1 MSDEKDDNLN
11 NMDDTDGGG
20 MESKKRGLNPFI
32 IKILSGVAGI
42 VLLITL
48 VVVVCLLVV
57 KCSTTGTGGT
67 GTPDNGLTDIRK
79 PHVEHPA
86 ILAMDTPFRQ
96 QLRDGKMIQVD
107 IALAYAEKNKKLQT
121 ELTQNKAQ
129 IRDIVIKTLSKLEAN
144 YFSDVDPLS
153 KLEDDLIKQINR
165 MLNEGEI
172 EGIFFQE
179 YTLMGN

>member
-1 MSDEKDDNLN
+1 
-11 NMDDTDGGG
+11 
-20 MESKKRGLNPFI
+20 
-32 IKILSGVAGI
+32 
-42 VLLITL
+42 
-48 VVVVCLLVV
+48 
-57 KCSTTGTGGT
+57 
-67 GTPDNGLTDIRK
+67 
-79 PHVEHPA
+79 
-86 ILAMDTPFRQ
+86 MDTPFRQ

-153 KLEDDLIKQINR
+153 KLEDDLVKQINR

>member
-1 MSDEKDDNLN
+1 MPDEKDDNFN
-11 NMDDTDGGG
+11 NMDDTDAGG

-32 IKILSGVAGI
+32 IKVLTGVAGI

-48 VVVVCLLVV
+48 VVVVCLFVV
-57 KCSTTGTGGT
+57 KCSSTGTGGA

-79 PHVEHPA
+79 SRVEHPA
-86 ILAMDTPFRQ
+86 TLAMDSPFRQ
-96 QLRDGKMIQVD
+96 QLKDGRMIQVD
-107 IALAYAEKNKKLQT
+107 IQLAYSGDNKKLQT

-144 YFSDVDPLS
+144 YFSDIDPLS
-153 KLEDDLIKQINR
+153 KLEDDLVKQINR

-179 YTLMGN
+179 YT

>member
-1 MSDEKDDNLN
+1 MSDEKDDLN
-11 NMDDTDGGG
+11 NMDDADGGG
-20 MESKKRGLNPFI
+20 MEAKKKGLNPFI
-32 IKILSGVAGI
+32 IKVLSGVAGI

-57 KCSTTGTGGT
+57 KCSSTGTGGA

-107 IALAYAEKNKKLQT
+107 IALAYAEKNKKLQI
-121 ELTQNKAQ
+121 LLLS
-129 IRDIVIKTLSKLEAN
+129 IVGLLIVFM
-144 YFSDVDPLS
+144 YF
-153 KLEDDLIKQINR
+153 I
-165 MLNEGEI
+165 LN
-172 EGIFFQE
+172 FLNVF
-179 YTLMGN
+179 LNLKMW